1 MISRGII
8 IGKVVDD
15 FASLAYQIN
24 TRNKLGQFDLTKICE
39 DFIREVLNIT
49 LDLNLKNLNKLR
61 SNNPGLDLGDKD
73 KEIAIQVTSDKT
85 SAKINET
92 LEAIIDEQ
100 KSSYKKI
107 RIFILGY
114 KQNSYSIK
122 RELSKKF
129 KFKPEEHI
137 WDIDSILKEIVSIE
151 IDKLEMLYNLFNRE
165 FRQVKIELEPLD
177 EKGNYE
183 SSYYNLVEKK
193 PTSPAKN
200 GLLFLGEHEK
210 HHKRYLREINNLY
223 ERLALIPRVTRE
235 ILAIIV
241 DKGKYEDGYRI
252 LPEALERFLRID
264 EKELLAEVNILENYN
279 LTHIEEDSIGE
290 REVRFIAITD
300 EFLNQIFNWL
310 IDEKLSIRTFLNT
323 MNFTVLDK

>member
-49 LDLNLKNLNKLR
+49 FDLNLKNLNKLR
-61 SNNPGLDLGDKD
+61 SNNPGLDLGDDDEK
-73 KEIAIQVTSDKT
+73 IAIQVTSQKT
-85 SAKINET
+85 TAKINET
-92 LEAIIDEQ
+92 LEAISDEQ
-100 KSSYKKI
+100 KTAYEKI

-114 KQNSYSIK
+114 KQNSYAIK
-122 RELSKKF
+122 RELTKKF
-129 KFKPEEHI
+129 KFKHEEHI
-137 WDIDSILKEIVSIE
+137 WDIDSILKEIVSLE

-165 FRQVKIELEPLD
+165 FRQVKIELEPID

-193 PTSPAKN
+193 PASPAKN
-200 GLLFLGEHEK
+200 GLLFLGEHER
-210 HHKRYLREINNLY
+210 HQKRYLREINDLY
-223 ERLALIPRVTRE
+223 ERLASVPRVTRE

-241 DKGKYEDGYRI
+241 DKGKFEDKFRI
-252 LPEALERFLRID
+252 LPEALERFLRI
-264 EKELLAEVNILENYN
+264 EPKELLAEINILENYS
-279 LTHIEEDSIGE
+279 LIHIEQDSIGE
-290 REVRFIAITD
+290 REASFLVITD

-323 MNFTVLDK
+323 MDFTVLDK